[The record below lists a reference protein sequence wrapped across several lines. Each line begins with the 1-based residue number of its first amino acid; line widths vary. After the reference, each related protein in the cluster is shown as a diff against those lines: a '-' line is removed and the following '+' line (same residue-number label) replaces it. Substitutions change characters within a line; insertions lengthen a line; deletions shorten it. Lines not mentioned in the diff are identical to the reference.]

1 MWISIQL
8 EKVLNKLKT
17 HLKILIEFIMTTI
30 RLKGTGFIR
39 VYSIETG
46 ALLTTKDQDTF
57 VKSRKP
63 EELLKKYDLKSEF
76 IVKAVIK
83 VLKR

>member
-1 MWISIQL
+1 
-8 EKVLNKLKT
+8 
-17 HLKILIEFIMTTI
+17 MTTI